1 MLRRQGEESRTRGD
15 ARQIVYVGDE
25 TRAEAIGGELS
36 DAEIRCQNSG
46 SAALDQIETDDV
58 DCVVAEADLQ
68 DVDGSQLLTAVAE
81 LSPDTARVLLAESV
95 DDAPPNVAVVPTRP
109 RAELPARAARR
120 VERATELQSL
130 RSEHD
135 RIADRFETLVEGS
148 PDPILTLDED
158 SEVVFANEA
167 IERVFG
173 YAPEAVVGES
183 VQKLLDESV
192 HDCVSETVE
201 SLSEDPGHVQRD
213 YVELPGRHQEGHQVP
228 LAVSFRETERDGKHY
243 FSAVVR
249 DVSERERLEN
259 RLEAEKR
266 KTKELHEVAVM
277 LEECDSVEEVCRLAV
292 ETAEQL
298 LEFDL
303 CAVDTVK
310 DGELVPQAV
319 SKGVPTDGYYTTTPL
334 SAEGNLAARA
344 YRKGESL
351 RTGDLHDEGVD
362 PAASGYRAALTVP
375 IADLGVFQAVSKE
388 SGAFE
393 ESDREL
399 AELLASHVA
408 QSLQRMRSEAA
419 LEAERDRFAALFE
432 NIPEPTIDYGMHD
445 GRPVVHS
452 VNEAFEE
459 VFGYD
464 AGEAVGRTIGELIV
478 PDEKQSEYEDHIDRM
493 RGQDHLNTEVRRGG
507 TDGIRDFLLR
517 TAKIPDEG
525 EGGYAIY
532 TDITDRK
539 QLERDLTREKQKIE
553 ELHHVAVN
561 LEGCDTPDEIYR
573 RTVNA
578 AEEILK
584 FDICGIDIE
593 EDGYLVP
600 KAASSE
606 LDETGYDVLRADEGL
621 AGETYQTGKSF
632 VVDDVYEVSDVE
644 IVSNRY
650 RSLLSVPFGD
660 EGVLQ
665 AGAHT
670 PDEFDREDR
679 KLAELLVSHAAE
691 ALVRVQSEEALR
703 EERDRFAALFE
714 NTRDAVVYHD
724 MCDGEPVIR
733 SVNEAFEEVFGYDAE
748 SVLGGSLLDCIVPD
762 DSIEEAKRHVEQMRQ
777 GEHVDAEVRRE
788 TETGTRDFLVRTASV
803 PGDDTGGYVIYTDI
817 TDRKQLERD
826 LGRANQKFEELHHVA
841 VNLEGLNT
849 AEEIYEETVEAAEEI
864 LQFDICGVAIEEDD
878 RLVPRATTSDYDEEN
893 YEVLR
898 TDEGIAGKTYQSGQ
912 SYVIEDLHRSP
923 EANIVNETVRS
934 CLSVP
939 VGEEG
944 VLQAGSRTVDEF
956 DQEDAKLAELLVS
969 HASEALQRLQSEA
982 ALREERDRFAAL
994 FENVP
999 EPTARYEL
1007 RDGDPLIDSVNE
1019 AFEETFG
1026 YSETEAVGES
1036 IDDLLVPD
1044 DRQAQAGRLNERVDS
1059 GERVDAEVKRVADD
1073 GVRDFLLRNAEV
1085 SGDDGNYVIYTDVT
1099 ERKQR
1104 EEMLDALHHATRDL
1118 MAAERQRDICETAV
1132 ETARDVLDIPHS
1144 SVFKWDEET
1153 ERLEPYIVPD
1163 ATIAT
1168 MGEAPSFGSGEGI
1181 VGSVFEDGEVAHFDN
1196 AWDDARALDDGSEG
1210 IRAFG
1215 AFPLGDW
1222 GVMTVA
1228 SASVGAFDGYEID
1241 LVRVLAAN
1249 VEVALNRAAREAELA
1264 EQRSQLAEL
1273 DRINAVIRDVDQLLV
1288 RSSTREEIAQE
1299 VCDRLA
1305 KSDHYQFAWTGDT
1318 MAGSN
1323 KTEPTA
1329 WAGVEEGYL
1338 ERIVEMRDETPT
1350 GPSQKAVETG
1360 TVQVVQSVPDDEEF
1374 EPWREEA
1381 LKRGYQS
1388 AAAIPLRYRET
1399 VYGVL
1404 CVYAARANAFDDRE
1418 QAVLAELGE
1427 TIGHAINAAEN
1438 KKALLSD
1445 GVVEVEFEIRE
1456 GEGFFARIPREEGG
1470 TFTLEGVT
1478 MTAEGSFVT
1487 FMTVDGLDPD
1497 RVLELADDAP
1507 DVEQAR
1513 LVNEHEDGDLFEFV
1527 YTGPSPLQGLADHGG
1542 TLRYA
1547 KYTAER
1553 GRTIVELPRNADVR
1567 PVVESIQEELP
1578 EAKVVAQRERERPA
1592 RTVEEFRTALE
1603 EDLTERQRSAL
1614 DAAYYAG
1621 FFEWPR
1627 ESTGE
1632 EVSDSLGVSAP
1643 TFHQHL
1649 RVGERKLLSAFLDE

>member
-1 MLRRQGEESRTRGD
+1 MLRPEGEQSRTRGD

-25 TRAEAIGGELS
+25 TRAAAIASELS
-36 DAEIRCQNSG
+36 NAKIRCKHRG
-46 SAALDQIETDDV
+46 SAALDHVETDAA
-58 DCVVAEADLQ
+58 DCVVAEADLP
-68 DVDGSQLLTAVAE
+68 DVDGAELLDAVAE
-81 LSPDTARVLLAESV
+81 LYPDTARVLLGESA
-95 DDAPPNVAVVPTRP
+95 DDAPSDAAFVPTRP
-109 RAELPARAARR
+109 QDGLAERTARR
-120 VERATELQSL
+120 VERATEFRSL
-130 RSEHD
+130 RRERD
-135 RIADRFETLVEGS
+135 RIGDRFETLVEES
-148 PDPILTLDED
+148 PDPIVTLDED
-158 SEVVFANEA
+158 CEVVFANA
-167 IERVFG
+167 AVERVFG
-173 YAPEAVVGES
+173 YDPEAVVGGP
-183 VQKLLDESV
+183 VQRLLDESV
-192 HDCVSETVE
+192 HDQVTETVE
-201 SLSEDPGHVQRD
+201 SLSADEGHIQRD
-213 YVELPGRHQEGHQVP
+213 YVELPGKHREGHDVP
-228 LAVSFRETERDGKHY
+228 LAVSFRETERDGRHY

-249 DVSERERLEN
+249 DVSERKRLED

-266 KTKELHEVAVM
+266 KTRELHEVAVI
-277 LEECDSVEEVCRLAV
+277 LEECESVEEVCRLAI

-303 CAVDTVK
+303 CVVDTVN
-310 DGELVPQAV
+310 DDELVPQAV

-334 SAEGNLAARA
+334 SAEDNLAARA
-344 YRKGESL
+344 YREGRSL
-351 RTGDLHDEGVD
+351 RTSDLHDEGVD

-388 SGAFE
+388 ADAFGD
-393 ESDREL
+393 SDREL

-408 QSLQRMRSEAA
+408 QSLRRMRSEAA

-432 NIPEPTIDYGMHD
+432 NIPEPTIDYGVRD
-445 GRPVVHS
+445 GQSVVHS

-464 AGEAVGRTIGELIV
+464 ASEAVGRRIDELIV
-478 PDEKQSEYEDHIDRM
+478 PEDEQSEYEVHLDQLRE
-493 RGQDHLNTEVRRGG
+493 QEHLNTEVRRVGA
-507 TDGIRDFLLR
+507 DGMRDFLLR
-517 TAKIPDEG
+517 TAKVSDEG
-525 EGGYAIY
+525 KGGYAIY

-553 ELHHVAVN
+553 ELHHVAVK
-561 LEGCDTPDEIYR
+561 LEGCDTPEEVYR

-584 FDICGIDIE
+584 FDICGIDVE
-593 EDGYLVP
+593 ENGYLVP

-606 LDETGYDVLRADEGL
+606 LDEADYDVLRADEGL
-621 AGETYQTGKSF
+621 AGETYQTGESF
-632 VVDDVYEVSDVE
+632 VVDDVYDVSNVE
-644 IVSNRY
+644 IVSDRY

-665 AGAHT
+665 AGSHT
-670 PDEFDREDR
+670 PDEFDAEDLR
-679 KLAELLVSHAAE
+679 LAELLVSHAAE
-691 ALVRVQSEEALR
+691 ALVRVQSER
-703 EERDRFAALFE
+703 
-714 NTRDAVVYHD
+714 
-724 MCDGEPVIR
+724 
-733 SVNEAFEEVFGYDAE
+733 
-748 SVLGGSLLDCIVPD
+748 
-762 DSIEEAKRHVEQMRQ
+762 
-777 GEHVDAEVRRE
+777 
-788 TETGTRDFLVRTASV
+788 
-803 PGDDTGGYVIYTDI
+803 
-817 TDRKQLERD
+817 
-826 LGRANQKFEELHHVA
+826 
-841 VNLEGLNT
+841 
-849 AEEIYEETVEAAEEI
+849 
-864 LQFDICGVAIEEDD
+864 
-878 RLVPRATTSDYDEEN
+878 
-893 YEVLR
+893 
-898 TDEGIAGKTYQSGQ
+898 
-912 SYVIEDLHRSP
+912 
-923 EANIVNETVRS
+923 
-934 CLSVP
+934 
-939 VGEEG
+939 
-944 VLQAGSRTVDEF
+944 
-956 DQEDAKLAELLVS
+956 
-969 HASEALQRLQSEA
+969 

-1007 RDGDPLIDSVNE
+1007 HDGEPRIQSVNE

-1026 YSETEAVGES
+1026 YDAEAALGES
-1036 IDDLLVPD
+1036 LDDLLVPD
-1044 DRQAQAGRLNERVDS
+1044 DATEEAERLNELVQR
-1059 GERVDAEVKRVADD
+1059 GERVDAEVQREADD
-1073 GVRDFLLRNAEV
+1073 GIRDFLLRNAEV
-1085 SGDDGNYVIYTDVT
+1085 SGDAGNYVIYTDITERKRNEERHRSMTEDVMDNTDVGIFVLDDDFQVAWANSAVAEYFGLDRERVLGADKRTVIEENVCHSVENSEAFAETVTATYDDNTGVEEFTCHVTPDDGRVGRHLQHLSRPIESGLYAGGRVELYYDVT
-1099 ERKQR
+1099 ERVER
-1104 EEMLDALHHATRDL
+1104 EEMLDALHGATRDL

-1144 SVFKWDEET
+1144 SVFRWDDET
-1153 ERLEPYIVPD
+1153 ERLEPYIIPEETT
-1163 ATIAT
+1163 AK
-1168 MGEAPSFGSGEGI
+1168 MGEAPSFGYGDGI
-1181 VGSVFEDGEVAHFDN
+1181 VGEAFETGEAAVF
-1196 AWDDARALDDGSEG
+1196 DDAQLDPQALDGGSDE
-1210 IRAFG
+1210 IRGFG
-1215 AFPLGDW
+1215 VFPLGDW

-1228 SASVGAFDGYEID
+1228 SLSVGAFDGYEID

-1249 VEVALNRAAREAELA
+1249 AEVALNRAAREEELS

-1288 RSSTREEIAQE
+1288 RASTREEIAQA

-1305 KSDHYQFAWTGDT
+1305 KSDHYQFAWTGEA
-1318 MAGSN
+1318 MAGSSQA
-1323 KTEPTA
+1323 EPTA
-1329 WAGVEEGYL
+1329 WAGLEEGYL
-1338 ERIVEMRDETPT
+1338 ERIREMRDETPT
-1350 GPSQKAVETG
+1350 GPAQKALDTG
-1360 TVQVVQSVPDDEEF
+1360 KVQVVQSVSDDEDF

-1388 AAAIPLRYRET
+1388 TAALPLRYRET

-1404 CVYAARANAFDDRE
+1404 CVYADRANAFDARE

-1445 GVVEVEFEIRE
+1445 DVVEVEFEIHD
-1456 GEGFFARIPREEGG
+1456 GKGFFSRVPREEGG

-1478 MTAEGSFVT
+1478 MTADGSFVY

-1497 RVLELADDAP
+1497 RVSELSDDAP

-1547 KYTAER
+1547 KFTAER
-1553 GRTIVELPRNADVR
+1553 GRSIVELPRNADVR
-1567 PVVESIQEELP
+1567 PVVESIQESVPNTE
-1578 EAKVVAQRERERPA
+1578 VVAQRERERPA
-1592 RTVEEFRTALE
+1592 RTVEEFRTSLE